1 MAGFFQRLFQIGGA
15 EANAALDRFED
26 PVKMT
31 KKGIAD
37 LEKAYAQTITD
48 FAGMKANVNRQRADL
63 EKAQTEMKD
72 WQQRAMSLLSK
83 AKAGDLDPAQA
94 ETLARKA
101 LQNKAESE
109 KRAGALQGIVNQM
122 TPEVTRQ
129 QANIDK
135 LKTQIDL
142 YKNELKT
149 LEARSSAAKASTKLD
164 KQLSG
169 ADPNGTINML
179 ERMRDKVEDQEALSQ
194 AYAELAEQ
202 PQSLEDEI
210 NRALESPSSS
220 KPLLEAGAPSV
231 KEDDE
236 LAALKAQMGMN

>member
-31 KKGIAD
+31 QKGILD
-37 LEKAYAQTITD
+37 LEKAYAQAMQD
-48 FAGMKANVNRQRADL
+48 FAGLKANVNRQSADL
-63 EKAQTEMKD
+63 EKAQTEVND

-83 AKAGDLDPAQA
+83 AKNGELDPAQA
-94 ETLARKA
+94 EDLARKA
-101 LQNKAESE
+101 LQNKGIAE
-109 KRAGALQGIVNQM
+109 KQATTLLGVINQL
-122 TPEVTRQ
+122 TPEVQRQ
-129 QANIDK
+129 QGSIDK

-149 LEARSSAAKASTKLD
+149 LQARSSAAKAATKLD

-169 ADPNGTINML
+169 ADPSGTINML
-179 ERMRDKVEDQEALSQ
+179 ERMRDKVEDQEALSK
-194 AYAELAEQ
+194 AYAEIADR

-220 KPLLEAGAPSV
+220 TPLLGSDSASV

-236 LAALKAQMGMN
+236 LAQLKAKMGM